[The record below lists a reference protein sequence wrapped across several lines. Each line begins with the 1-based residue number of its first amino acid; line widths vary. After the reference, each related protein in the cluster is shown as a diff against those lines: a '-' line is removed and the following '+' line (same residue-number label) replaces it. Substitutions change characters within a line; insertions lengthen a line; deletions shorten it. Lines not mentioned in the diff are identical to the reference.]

1 MPQRKRAPKK
11 NTAKKVGRKT
21 LGPKKPRLKPLSLLI
36 LECDADKL
44 NSQSLAVASELNH
57 VIRLLPVKLT
67 VELAFINSEADI
79 RERFVDYAQRYSS
92 IKLIVVIAHSN
103 REVISVAPD
112 LVLQWQV
119 FGRWVEKFKP
129 KQMVFVACEAGQ
141 YPSTQTLF
149 DQMESLRT
157 IYASPIKTS
166 KEQAEIIKLLVPY
179 LMLSKTQ
186 DSELIRV
193 FQILNFLRSGSIILR
208 CSRRRGEWT
217 SLLQFLSGLTD

>member
-1 MPQRKRAPKK
+1 MPQRKLVPRK
-11 NTAKKVGRKT
+11 TRAKKAGS
-21 LGPKKPRLKPLSLLI
+21 KKPRLKPLSLLI

-44 NSQSLAVASELNH
+44 KSQALAVANELNS
-57 VIRLLPVKLT
+57 VVRLLPAQLT
-67 VELAFINSEADI
+67 VELAFINSEADLK
-79 RERFVDYAQRYSS
+79 EKFVDYAQKYSS

-103 REVISVAPD
+103 RDVISIAPD
-112 LVLQWQV
+112 LVLQWHA

-141 YPSTQTLF
+141 YPSTRTLF
-149 DQMESLRT
+149 DQMQSLRT
-157 IYASPIKTS
+157 IYASPIKTT

-179 LMLSKTQ
+179 LLLSKAQ
-186 DSELIRV
+186 DPELIRI

-217 SLLQFLSGLTD
+217 SLLQFLSGWAD

>member
-1 MPQRKRAPKK
+1 MPKRKLVPRKRL
-11 NTAKKVGRKT
+11 AKKA
-21 LGPKKPRLKPLSLLI
+21 GPKKPRLKPLSLLI

-44 NSQSLAVASELNH
+44 KSQALAVANDLNN
-57 VIRLLPVKLT
+57 VVRLLPAQLT
-67 VELAFINSEADI
+67 VEVAFINSEADL
-79 RERFVDYAQRYSS
+79 RDRFVDYVQRYSS

-103 REVISVAPD
+103 REVISIAPD
-112 LVLQWQV
+112 LVLQWQA

-141 YPSTQTLF
+141 YPSTRTLF
-149 DQMESLRT
+149 DQVQSLRT
-157 IYASPIKTS
+157 IYASPIKTT

-179 LMLSKTQ
+179 LLLSKTQ

-193 FQILNFLRSGSIILR
+193 FQILNFLRSGSIVLR
-208 CSRRRGEWT
+208 CSRRTGEWT

>member
-1 MPQRKRAPKK
+1 MYAATKLVPRKK
-11 NTAKKVGRKT
+11 TAKKARS
-21 LGPKKPRLKPLSLLI
+21 KKPRLKPLSLLI
-36 LECDADKL
+36 LECNADKL
-44 NSQSLAVASELNH
+44 KSQALAVANELNS
-57 VIRLLPVKLT
+57 VVRLLPTQLT
-67 VELAFINSEADI
+67 VEVAFINSGADL
-79 RERFVDYAQRYSS
+79 REKFVAYLQRYSS

-103 REVISVAPD
+103 REVISIAPD
-112 LVLQWQV
+112 LVLQWQA

-141 YPSTQTLF
+141 YPSTRTLF
-149 DQMESLRT
+149 DQIQSLRT

-179 LMLSKTQ
+179 LLLSKTQ

-217 SLLQFLSGLTD
+217 SLLQFLSG

>member
-1 MPQRKRAPKK
+1 MPQRKLVTRKRRVKK
-11 NTAKKVGRKT
+11 A
-21 LGPKKPRLKPLSLLI
+21 GPKKPRLKPLSLLI

-44 NSQSLAVASELNH
+44 KSQALAVANELNS
-57 VIRLLPVKLT
+57 VVRLLPAQLT
-67 VELAFINSEADI
+67 VEVAFINSEADL
-79 RERFVDYAQRYSS
+79 RERFVDYVQRYSS

-103 REVISVAPD
+103 REVISIAPD
-112 LVLQWQV
+112 LVLQWQA

-129 KQMVFVACEAGQ
+129 KQMVLIACEAGQ
-141 YPSTQTLF
+141 YPSTRTLF
-149 DQMESLRT
+149 DQMQSLRT
-157 IYASPIKTS
+157 IYASPIKTT

-179 LMLSKTQ
+179 LLLSNTQ

-193 FQILNFLRSGSIILR
+193 FQILNFLRSGSIVLR

>member
-1 MPQRKRAPKK
+1 MPRRKLVPRKK
-11 NTAKKVGRKT
+11 TTKPG
-21 LGPKKPRLKPLSLLI
+21 LKKPRLKPLSLLI

-44 NSQSLAVASELNH
+44 KSQALAVANELH
-57 VIRLLPVKLT
+57 SVVSLLPAQLT
-67 VELAFINSEADI
+67 VELAFINSEADL
-79 RERFVDYAQRYSS
+79 RKRFVDYAERYSS
-92 IKLIVVIAHSN
+92 IKLIVVVAHSN
-103 REVISVAPD
+103 RDVISIAPD
-112 LVLQWQV
+112 LVLRWQA
-119 FGRWVEKFKP
+119 FGSWVEKFKP
-129 KQMVFVACEAGQ
+129 KQMIFVACEAGQ
-141 YPSTQTLF
+141 YPSTRTLF
-149 DQMESLRT
+149 DQMQSLRT

-179 LMLSKTQ
+179 LLLSKTQ